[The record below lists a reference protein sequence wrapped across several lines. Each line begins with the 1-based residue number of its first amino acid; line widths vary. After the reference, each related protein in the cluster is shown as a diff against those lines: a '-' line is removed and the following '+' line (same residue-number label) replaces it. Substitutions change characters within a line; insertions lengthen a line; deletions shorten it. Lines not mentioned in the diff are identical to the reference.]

1 MNIETFSGFLDENLG
16 MKAEEYKMKQ
26 HECFIENNE
35 NIEAKMKK
43 VARKRCSRVR
53 QRWIYRDVMSL
64 RA

>member
-1 MNIETFSGFLDENLG
+1 MNIETFSSLLDENLG

-26 HECFIENNE
+26 QCFIENNE

-43 VARKRCSRVR
+43 VARKRCSRAR